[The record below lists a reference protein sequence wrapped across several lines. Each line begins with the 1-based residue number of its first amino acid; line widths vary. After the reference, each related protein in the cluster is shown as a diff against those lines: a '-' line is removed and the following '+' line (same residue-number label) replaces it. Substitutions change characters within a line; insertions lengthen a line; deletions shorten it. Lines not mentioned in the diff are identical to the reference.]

1 MSLINKNGKTK
12 VIVNNLKFK
21 LFLNMDPWRALLN
34 GIISR
39 KKPENT

>member
-1 MSLINKNGKTK
+1 MEKI

-21 LFLNMDPWRALLN
+21 LFLNKGPQRARLK

-39 KKPENT
+39 KKLKTSGQSNL